1 MALLHP
7 CMKFKKIFGQKI
19 SSKKTNTVDCMQ
31 WAAAH
36 TCACVDASQERLG
49 SSKNISGFLK
59 KHSHFSICIGIFKK
73 YFLNFIFMLNIHKYL
88 VETQVHKKG
97 ILLQMEFLPIV
108 YRLQCSKSFLVRYSS
123 HSSPTNS
130 KRNNDSARCF
140 QLIISTQFL
149 KVLKQLLFFC
159 FLCISIENIF
169 V

>member
-1 MALLHP
+1 MELEFSKLCGKLSELQTWVAEEKRHATLK
-7 CMKFKKIFGQKI
+7 MMDEVKTSDRSTSWKFQKCCGFSFFTL
-19 SSKKTNTVDCMQ
+19 SSAVCTPLV
-31 WAAAH
+31 
-36 TCACVDASQERLG
+36 
-49 SSKNISGFLK
+49 
-59 KHSHFSICIGIFKK
+59 
-73 YFLNFIFMLNIHKYL
+73 MLNIHKYL

-149 KVLKQLLFFC
+149 KVLGHNPQKQLPTFFP
-159 FLCISIENIF
+159 FLNIF
-169 V
+169 P